1 MRLQRL
7 RVACLYSTRGQLLKD
22 RGCDSGFGRK
32 QEVGGLHGT
41 QVLAINSPGVLSLKK
56 KIRFLGPTQTW

>member
-7 RVACLYSTRGQLLKD
+7 LVARFSSTRSQLLKD
-22 RGCDSGFGRK
+22 RGCDSEFGRK

-41 QVLAINSPGVLSLKK
+41 QALAINSPGVLSLKK

>member
-7 RVACLYSTRGQLLKD
+7 LVARLSSTRGQLLKD

-32 QEVGGLHGT
+32 QEVGGLHG
-41 QVLAINSPGVLSLKK
+41 VLAINSPGVLNLKK